1 MSERFKMVAAVYALL
16 RKDDQVLLL
25 HRANTG
31 YQDGKFGL
39 VSGHMDGGELATE
52 AMIREAHEE
61 AGIVVNPA
69 DIRLVHITHKVI
81 SEPDAA
87 DERLELFFEI
97 KKWTGEIINTE
108 PEKCS
113 ELTWFPIANLPGDT
127 IPFVKHVI
135 SEIEE
140 GNIFSEYDREIV

>member
-1 MSERFKMVAAVYALL
+1 
-16 RKDDQVLLL
+16 
-25 HRANTG
+25 
-31 YQDGKFGL
+31 
-39 VSGHMDGGELATE
+39 
-52 AMIREAHEE
+52 
-61 AGIVVNPA
+61 
-69 DIRLVHITHKVI
+69 VHITHKVI